1 MNCHAHSAHLML
13 PSEASSR
20 SSSEIRVGSVGFGS
34 NGCSKSWCVFR
45 DLEWVAEGGMDG
57 RPIWMSDTTA
67 VENLAND

>member
-1 MNCHAHSAHLML
+1 MNCHAHSAHLMI

-20 SSSEIRVGSVGFGS
+20 SSSEIRVGS

-45 DLEWVAEGGMDG
+45 DLECVAEGGMDG